1 VYLRGRVGERFAV
14 RNSGA
19 SAVVEGVGD
28 HGCEY
33 MTGGTVV
40 VLGPT
45 GRNFAAGMSGGI
57 AYVVDLDRDSVNA
70 GNVSAVEELDDTDKR
85 WLHDVVRRHQEETG
99 STVAEKLLAE
109 WDTAVAR
116 FSKIIPSTYKAVLAA
131 KDAAERAGLTES
143 EITEKMMEAAT
154 NG

>member
-1 VYLRGRVGERFAV
+1 M
-14 RNSGA
+14 S
-19 SAVVEGVGD
+19 EGVGD

-33 MTGGTVV
+33 MTGGHAV
-40 VLGPT
+40 VLGET

-57 AYVVDLDRDSVNA
+57 AYVIDLDRDNVNA
-70 GNVSAVEELDDTDKR
+70 GNLAAVEPLDETDKE
-85 WLHDVVRRHQEETG
+85 WLHDVVRRHAEETG

-109 WDTAVAR
+109 WSVSVGR
-116 FSKIIPSTYKAVLAA
+116 FSRIIPSTYKAVLAA
-131 KDAAERAGLTES
+131 KDAAERAGLSET

>member
-1 VYLRGRVGERFAV
+1 
-14 RNSGA
+14 
-19 SAVVEGVGD
+19 
-28 HGCEY
+28 
-33 MTGGTVV
+33 MTGGHAV
-40 VLGPT
+40 VLGET

-57 AYVVDLDRDSVNA
+57 AYVVDLNRDNVNV
-70 GNVSAVEELDDTDKR
+70 GNVGAVEALDDTDKQ

-109 WDTAVAR
+109 WDTAVDR

-131 KDAAERAGLTES
+131 KDAAERAGLPES